1 MTGKKS
7 KRKAAQA
14 KLAQSVQKPVTL
26 MDALKDAFYEGF
38 TSVSTYNDTVL
49 NCPEEAWAKYTP
61 PAQPPQRTWVGLT
74 DEQIKAIDEMALTKN
89 MAIAMTMRTL
99 KEKNT

>member
-1 MTGKKS
+1 MTSKKS

-49 NCPEEAWAKYTP
+49 NCPEEAWAKYIAEQ
-61 PAQPPQRTWVGLT
+61 PAQRPWVELT

-89 MAIAMTMRTL
+89 MAIAMTMATL